1 MVGERAPGLAL
12 MTEADRRASAWARA
26 PSGQQRAPLSLPV
39 NNPFQSERILTMK
52 NSTHRPIS
60 NILGYGVIFGV
71 LFLVLAIVGGTLV
84 SPAFSA
90 ALVILLQQ
98 MQGLKRV
105 GEAWVV
111 RKHVEHFPEDPALV
125 ILFRPTLLGS
135 AKKLS
140 AWMVAV
146 LKCPA
151 PTFFLAQSGVRGKVA
166 QQIKSVGVR
175 LI

>member
-1 MVGERAPGLAL
+1 LRAECLEFCIERSDRFEFPRLPREWL
-12 MTEADRRASAWARA
+12 DHLTE
-26 PSGQQRAPLSLPV
+26 
-39 NNPFQSERILTMK
+39 
-52 NSTHRPIS
+52 
-60 NILGYGVIFGV
+60 
-71 LFLVLAIVGGTLV
+71 
-84 SPAFSA
+84 
-90 ALVILLQQ
+90 Q